1 MAFDWRTAEEYNAY
15 DRGVEQSSVASAPH
29 LPVQKNNNSTFD
41 WRTAEEYPTVNNG
54 AVQPNVVSLPRVT
67 SQPKSFPTVAQ
78 SPVNIEPTPQPI
90 YANNGVV
97 QGGIDNSVI
106 NGLNNIVNDVKSGA
120 TALGQQIVTDPIGFA
135 KEMGNSFV
143 VEPTKEMFG
152 DTFMNPQ
159 KGGEKFVSMLG
170 GAVKGAVELPQN
182 IQNLVATLQD
192 SYIGVPNSHKKWNYT
207 KNISDYL
214 NGNPIY
220 QKLYQEPKNNNPTLS
235 MLGEFAGMG
244 GELGLVPKALSK
256 VSNAKNIAKA
266 IKAEKNALSGMPETQ
281 KFINEA
287 GYKALAKDTIS
298 QKQKAFANTN
308 TGKVQ
313 NFAKGLLDTTTTGA
327 MLGAIEG
334 NSLEERAANA
344 LAGATIGGVVH
355 TATPTVKGTVKGVG
369 NLHNNTVGKIYNN
382 FLDSDAPISE
392 KLANIHA
399 SANNMFGIKSSPSK
413 KVSKYMKLDDAISK
427 TGMQVENQFSNKDI
441 TEIKKANKLTKEE
454 GNAVFKSA
462 VTGNDL
468 ESLLDGGKSKKVS
481 EKGTLTKDQKE
492 AKELFDNLLK
502 KEKALEH
509 AEDDLSHVKSK
520 TDVVNPKQ
528 DVTHLKNDA
537 SHVSDDA
544 ERFKIKLPDDNVSED
559 NFFKKRTKP
568 ITREEALANAS
579 KNTGH
584 TVTEFIPDENA
595 PQIKR
600 SAYGGRVHIEKGGK
614 PWIAYSKKKKLPSGS
629 AEGVEGAN
637 NQAYYLHS
645 VNKVEDKPLS
655 MEDYKAGFSTVNE
668 DVLEDLDWLETI
680 EKERELDKLDNY
692 YVKKDKNAKAFDGEE
707 DYNYDE
713 KSNNYENV
721 LDARRTEYNKKYR
734 TNKSKF
740 IDVTGKEPTNR
751 IINLFRGNGSDTQ
764 DLIGKLV
771 PFKAILSKLKGKDEA
786 LLKEITSKFG
796 MRPYKFVAEEATST
810 SERFINKGKYIEVR
824 VLPKDNTKTYNLDEF
839 FNREKYTKIE
849 LKKDAIWNEKF
860 RDYRVHRRKQEFVK
874 KYKKEIEQIYKHKEN
889 GTALTNDLKNIKL
902 GLQARQNAVDIFKPK
917 HYAQKDLDY
926 ANLIKGQNVDNLNI
940 IISDN
945 KNMIDGALGFFD
957 KNTNDIIIYRGE
969 RTNKEISETIW
980 HETQHAMDIIK
991 IRNLPD
997 NHPVKVFYEN
1007 NQKEYSKVAKYLT
1020 DKKLKTYRT
1029 YVVDYLKKRNLEKLL
1044 PLKKNDIVDNL
1055 EKYGKMLKEEV
1066 NNGRISKDVADF
1078 LSKEADALQ
1087 RYYNDFF
1094 EIRAYNAQNKIKNGD
1109 IIDELGRYNQ
1119 ENRSRDIQHIRY
1131 SGDNEPR
1138 YFGLRPIRPQGN
1150 SSHSRQ
1156 SIRTN
1161 ERKQT
1166 DGNFEINEDVNGQLQ
1181 QDKSKYPRTSKSR
1194 RNFMEYGESD
1204 GISRNRV
1211 SENIDGRRGNSGLD
1225 ENGLPKPVQSGEQVK
1240 LTPTKEFIKK
1250 LERCKNVRDF
1260 NKTISDTNQSI
1271 LVKRNY
1277 ISEEQAKNALKK
1289 RGALNDDAFYLP
1301 EGSENKSTTFDLFAP
1316 DESGKVEQEGWSHK
1330 KLENGAKQKESIGSK
1345 TKRNIARSIHIR
1357 NIENSVNIMRD
1368 EFAKSIPD
1376 NGKITDGYIAVNE
1389 NLLWK
1394 CAHARSGIEFYN
1406 ALREGGEKCKK
1417 LFPDNK
1423 TYQEWDKLL
1432 KQDRVDDYM
1441 LPREAVMKLLDG
1453 RGETP
1458 AQYSARYLNGSITD
1472 LRYYAKLAGAMEDA
1486 TLNRWK
1492 TGVLATS
1499 KFMINNFKTNAKM
1512 SYLAGNDSEFLKA
1525 LWDMRYIKD
1534 EDIPSAVM
1542 ENTFFEQELAN
1553 RRTRSKIGIKS
1564 LDTFYDLL
1572 NGYDIDVNAL
1582 KKEYVFKNDKGVI
1595 KQGLHDTTASKIA
1608 GGINSLNKLNKLTLK
1623 MSDSIFELNNKMER
1637 QFRKIE
1643 YVKQLNRLSKDKL
1656 TKTCRK
1662 MVAIRELVKEVKE
1675 NPELERTIVSSIED
1689 VFGNYNNFNQFER
1702 GCLKRI
1708 MPFYAWTRV
1717 MYRNTKFMWEKHP
1730 DKWAVAK
1737 LMMLRRE
1744 IQNDDK
1750 EKHPVLSKLLL
1761 TNPKTD
1767 GLIEYQRKGKV
1778 TNLIDEVSHKRLVNN
1793 NTSADNYADELM
1805 LLKLGEKFTDSKL
1818 YSSLNPGIK
1827 EAVNAIRGEK
1837 DYHMEINSKR
1847 FKRIGKK
1854 YHDLKT
1860 GEVLD
1865 ELPLSERIKYFA
1877 QKRIGDVAFPMTN
1890 NQMFMSVPDIPY
1902 AINHYNKTGNF
1913 RLPDKKYD
1921 VGFGAIYDGDVVK
1934 RYNGANLKNKKG
1946 DDVTRNANNKLSFKN
1961 QMKNRF
1967 KGDSYQNIKHN
1978 SDVKQFSKAEKEAYK
1993 AKWKRQMQR
2002 MDK

>member
-1 MAFDWRTAEEYNAY
+1 MSNPFEEFGGIADSELYNEQPQRNNTSKPNSDPFAEFGGFSDANI
-15 DRGVEQSSVASAPH
+15 
-29 LPVQKNNNSTFD
+29 
-41 WRTAEEYPTVNNG
+41 NG

-67 SQPKSFPTVAQ
+67 SQPKPIPPVAQ
-78 SPVNIEPTPQPI
+78 PPVNIEPPQPV

-97 QGGIDNSVI
+97 QGGTSHNSYLGADGKVHFEGEGDNQI
-106 NGLNNIVNDVKSGA
+106 GGLDKFKNALKAKATNVDEWLNRSDFDPNVQKQKMDAILAIETLPFAFGKGGTWVASQLAKAPVVGKIAKPLFEAGGKILNRLPKPVKQLPNLASEGA
-120 TALGQQIVTDPIGFA
+120 MWGAFDHGAHKLAGFDNENTLGQDMAIGA
-135 KEMGNSFV
+135 IAM
-143 VEPTKEMFG
+143 PALA
-152 DTFMNPQ
+152 
-159 KGGEKFVSMLG
+159 GGLHLG
-170 GAVKGAVELPQN
+170 G
-182 IQNLVATLQD
+182 
-192 SYIGVPNSHKKWNYT
+192 
-207 KNISDYL
+207 
-214 NGNPIY
+214 
-220 QKLYQEPKNNNPTLS
+220 
-235 MLGEFAGMG
+235 
-244 GELGLVPKALSK
+244 
-256 VSNAKNIAKA
+256 NIAKA
-266 IKAEKNALSGMPETQ
+266 IVKTKPVNAISNVYNKLLNSETPIGNTIANIQGTLADTLGVDAVNETARKYQKLNRNISRGNTALEKRFSKSDVDEINNAAGL
-281 KFINEA
+281 NEE
-287 GYKALAKDTIS
+287 
-298 QKQKAFANTN
+298 Q
-308 TGKVQ
+308 
-313 NFAKGLLDTTTTGA
+313 
-327 MLGAIEG
+327 
-334 NSLEERAANA
+334 
-344 LAGATIGGVVH
+344 
-355 TATPTVKGTVKGVG
+355 
-369 NLHNNTVGKIYNN
+369 
-382 FLDSDAPISE
+382 E
-392 KLANIHA
+392 KLIFDRLKN
-399 SANNMFGIKSSPSK
+399 GDPKKS
-413 KVSKYMKLDDAISK
+413 
-427 TGMQVENQFSNKDI
+427 T
-441 TEIKKANKLTKEE
+441 
-454 GNAVFKSA
+454 
-462 VTGNDL
+462 VTNDRA
-468 ESLLDGGKSKKVS
+468 
-481 EKGTLTKDQKE
+481 E

-502 KEKALEH
+502 KEKASEH

-629 AEGVEGAN
+629 AECVEGAN

-1181 QDKSKYPRTSKSR
+1181 QDKSTYRGVDKARYGFNDIGEPYREPGNIGERFDRLGHERTPNNSKGTEVDKR
-1194 RNFMEYGESD
+1194 LNEAILEEGGESVEPLKGYFDNNIRHSETGRNSRLTGNGSSSYKGNNQGSNNERSYRLD
-1204 GISRNRV
+1204 GKLPEHETGRIGLSKEQIQGEQRLAPTPQSFIKSIRNSSKHQEQIKIDFDIITQDQATNRLKQQAKDGEGVYFKQGFGKANDKIDLTRNYNESRENKVGHFGEKALEGLKEHGSTRDILIETKKEEIKLQHLKDSVDFIESEFAKPIPASGKASKGYVAVNRNLLANAVYGKKSTAWYEMMLQGEEAIKKAFKNEKVAKNWIELANRNSKPDYQLPEQVFKKLFDGSGETVAEYWARYGKDQTGKAIAKTAGAILDAFNNSFKRGVLTSSSFVFNNRFGNQMMIMAKSNPVEYIKSFYQAAKLKDYELPAEVIESSLLEAVEGYKTRQTYTGWQSLDNFLNLCGGHTIDTSTLKTMKAAYDNGLHFKVIKGKTVPKKIVETHNAKSLSAEALNICIGLPNKAFNKVCDKLMKLNEKMERFERKQVYGIKMNRV
-1211 SENIDGRRGNSGLD
+1211 KKDLVKKTGQSMISQEAFLNHIKDYPELEETMVKFIEDTLGDYNNFNKFEKKVLKRVVPFYSWYRTITRHTLTLAKENPARCAMIFLELERLKEKD
-1225 ENGLPKPVQSGEQVK
+1225 EDLKEWQQGALRTGVYDSRSNKELLINKTAQIPYS
-1240 LTPTKEFIKK
+1240 TFKEFI
-1250 LERCKNVRDF
+1250 
-1260 NKTISDTNQSI
+1260 
-1271 LVKRNY
+1271 
-1277 ISEEQAKNALKK
+1277 
-1289 RGALNDDAFYLP
+1289 
-1301 EGSENKSTTFDLFAP
+1301 
-1316 DESGKVEQEGWSHK
+1316 DESGKGGLSPAIK
-1330 KLENGAKQKESIGSK
+1330 KP
-1345 TKRNIARSIHIR
+1345 
-1357 NIENSVNIMRD
+1357 M
-1368 EFAKSIPD
+1368 
-1376 NGKITDGYIAVNE
+1376 
-1389 NLLWK
+1389 
-1394 CAHARSGIEFYN
+1394 
-1406 ALREGGEKCKK
+1406 
-1417 LFPDNK
+1417 
-1423 TYQEWDKLL
+1423 
-1432 KQDRVDDYM
+1432 
-1441 LPREAVMKLLDG
+1441 EAV
-1453 RGETP
+1453 RGK
-1458 AQYSARYLNGSITD
+1458 Q
-1472 LRYYAKLAGAMEDA
+1472 
-1486 TLNRWK
+1486 
-1492 TGVLATS
+1492 
-1499 KFMINNFKTNAKM
+1499 FF
-1512 SYLAGNDSEFLKA
+1512 NDSEITSRRYMKHTKGWGEKA
-1525 LWDMRYIKD
+1525 
-1534 EDIPSAVM
+1534 
-1542 ENTFFEQELAN
+1542 
-1553 RRTRSKIGIKS
+1553 
-1564 LDTFYDLL
+1564 
-1572 NGYDIDVNAL
+1572 
-1582 KKEYVFKNDKGVI
+1582 
-1595 KQGLHDTTASKIA
+1595 KQGYL
-1608 GGINSLNKLNKLTLK
+1608 
-1623 MSDSIFELNNKMER
+1623 
-1637 QFRKIE
+1637 
-1643 YVKQLNRLSKDKL
+1643 DK
-1656 TKTCRK
+1656 
-1662 MVAIRELVKEVKE
+1662 
-1675 NPELERTIVSSIED
+1675 
-1689 VFGNYNNFNQFER
+1689 
-1702 GCLKRI
+1702 
-1708 MPFYAWTRV
+1708 
-1717 MYRNTKFMWEKHP
+1717 
-1730 DKWAVAK
+1730 
-1737 LMMLRRE
+1737 
-1744 IQNDDK
+1744 
-1750 EKHPVLSKLLL
+1750 
-1761 TNPKTD
+1761 
-1767 GLIEYQRKGKV
+1767 
-1778 TNLIDEVSHKRLVNN
+1778 
-1793 NTSADNYADELM
+1793 
-1805 LLKLGEKFTDSKL
+1805 
-1818 YSSLNPGIK
+1818 
-1827 EAVNAIRGEK
+1827 
-1837 DYHMEINSKR
+1837 
-1847 FKRIGKK
+1847 
-1854 YHDLKT
+1854 KT
-1860 GEVLD
+1860 GEFK
-1865 ELPLSERIKYFA
+1865 EGSLPLSPRLNYLGKEALETVYPAMRSPLLKPEATIQGLGNLIVNGGYKE
-1877 QKRIGDVAFPMTN
+1877 
-1890 NQMFMSVPDIPY
+1890 PDKLY
-1902 AINHYNKTGNF
+1902 DADLGGYNKNDRFIGKN
-1913 RLPDKKYD
+1913 
-1921 VGFGAIYDGDVVK
+1921 K
-1934 RYNGANLKNKKG
+1934 RYAANDTSSSTK
-1946 DDVTRNANNKLSFKN
+1946 
-1961 QMKNRF
+1961 MINRF
-1967 KGDSYQNIKHN
+1967 LGLSLQN
-1978 SDVKQFSKAEKEAYK
+1978 KQPLNKAEKEALKEKY
-1993 AKWKRQMQR
+1993 KRQYKR
-2002 MDK
+2002 MYD